1 MKKILENIKC
11 KYEYFIDENTGDI
24 YRAGLKNKFFKISKK
39 RGKNG
44 NYYYLYCYD
53 NNRYKQKRFF
63 SSYLIGKYI
72 LNIENNAFIK
82 YKDNDVFNDN
92 LDNIDAI
99 NLQTICEKWV
109 DIRDYK
115 DYLISYNGIV
125 FSKER
130 LQLMQPFTTRVGYK
144 YISLKSNVI
153 GIHRLVYTSF
163 CENFIEKEN
172 YVIDH
177 IDNNPSNNSYSNLQ
191 YIHTSINSAKDHRN
205 KNDLPTGVSYVKGV
219 YRTHI
224 TYTLNNI
231 QYKHVWLGNSETIK
245 EASDLYNRAFLLIE
259 NKINPIKTTNNKFIK
274 YCFKNNKWF
283 LNFNQRYNDI
293 NSETIF
299 YNTPDEIEEVIKN
312 SDFIK
317 YLQAENKKIN
327 KQLLHL
333 SEENALLLNTKLT
346 ITKENASLKEKYDK
360 LKIYCNTLLESIKKY
375 KLNKIQINEKIKTLN
390 EKLKEKHI
398 SYQERL
404 QDFVNKENY
413 QKNSYNECYTINI
426 PYSDGKR
433 YHLASFANFDIV
445 QELNEIIDEHKYQNN
460 FIEWFNDFKE
470 NKLQYYLDKD
480 KAYRIQKDNI
490 KQDRKGYKWFN
501 PRNCWRVNKRYHNK
515 DYLLGYFKNENC
527 CKMMVAEAN
536 NALEAGIFEKWVTDS
551 SYKILEIL

>member
-172 YVIDH
+172 
-177 IDNNPSNNSYSNLQ
+177 
-191 YIHTSINSAKDHRN
+191 
-205 KNDLPTGVSYVKGV
+205 
-219 YRTHI
+219 
-224 TYTLNNI
+224 
-231 QYKHVWLGNSETIK
+231 
-245 EASDLYNRAFLLIE
+245 
-259 NKINPIKTTNNKFIK
+259 
-274 YCFKNNKWF
+274 
-283 LNFNQRYNDI
+283 
-293 NSETIF
+293 
-299 YNTPDEIEEVIKN
+299 
-312 SDFIK
+312 
-317 YLQAENKKIN
+317 
-327 KQLLHL
+327 
-333 SEENALLLNTKLT
+333 
-346 ITKENASLKEKYDK
+346 
-360 LKIYCNTLLESIKKY
+360 
-375 KLNKIQINEKIKTLN
+375 
-390 EKLKEKHI
+390 
-398 SYQERL
+398 
-404 QDFVNKENY
+404 
-413 QKNSYNECYTINI
+413 
-426 PYSDGKR
+426 
-433 YHLASFANFDIV
+433 
-445 QELNEIIDEHKYQNN
+445 
-460 FIEWFNDFKE
+460 
-470 NKLQYYLDKD
+470 
-480 KAYRIQKDNI
+480 
-490 KQDRKGYKWFN
+490 
-501 PRNCWRVNKRYHNK
+501 
-515 DYLLGYFKNENC
+515 
-527 CKMMVAEAN
+527 
-536 NALEAGIFEKWVTDS
+536 NALEAGIFEKWVEDINEHRERI
-551 SYKILEIL
+551 KKLFED